1 MESEKE
7 LRELMEPRELME
19 LRVLMEPR
27 YLMDRVVDVHVEY
40 EVAYLEVYPTQV
52 IGQRWYHLWDAMYEI
67 LNAVTTVG
75 YLMLWRLALSTP
87 DKVQTCKSVGV
98 WKVMRQCEWVGKVM
112 RQCEWVWKVMCRCVG
127 V

>member
-7 LRELMEPRELME
+7 RRELVEPRE
-19 LRVLMEPR
+19 LMEPR
-27 YLMDRVVDVHVEY
+27 YLMDRVLDVHVEY

-52 IGQRWYHLWDAMYEI
+52 IGQRWYHVWDAMYEMV
-67 LNAVTTVG
+67 NAVTTVG
-75 YLMLWRLALSTP
+75 YLMLALSTP

-98 WKVMRQCEWVGKVM
+98 WKVMCNVRVGKVM
-112 RQCEWVWKVMCRCVG
+112 RQCKWVWKVMCRCVG

>member
-7 LRELMEPRELME
+7 LRELVEPRELME
-19 LRVLMEPR
+19 PRVLMEPR
-27 YLMDRVVDVHVEY
+27 YLMDGVVDVHVEY
-40 EVAYLEVYPTQV
+40 EVAYLKVYPTQV
-52 IGQRWYHLWDAMYEI
+52 KGQRWYHLWDAMYEMV
-67 LNAVTTVG
+67 NGVTTVG

-87 DKVQTCKSVGV
+87 DKVHTCKSVGV
-98 WKVMRQCEWVGKVM
+98 WKVMCNVRVGKVM